1 MSICSE
7 PVWQPCYRRKGKASG
22 VYLLVEAV
30 RILIYIQQE
39 RLRFRIYEMW
49 RDYNTSLII
58 AVVYVSTHNT
68 PSGTHTHTHTS
79 QTHTRA
85 QVQAPWRHRT
95 VCSMDTIFNH
105 PVVFSAA
112 EGEYTVMQ
120 TQTQTQ
126 GHTHTHT
133 HMLTHLPPPVVH
145 PLQTHRS
152 LVHDVMLP
160 DPSSAASPS
169 FRLSHTPLSF
179 SLSLSLSLSF
189 SSFYWWLPPAS
200 AGSALTPHSPHTH
213 THAHAH
219 TLAHTRTLSLT
230 HTHTDARAHLHAPLS
245 LSLSLSLSHTHTL
258 YTYTTRGIPPPLQPL
273 RSLHLAPVF
282 FFFSFFFF
290 FFFSCRGGC
299 GGEVEA
305 RWVLLLFP
313 LLWQQAIGVQSKTK
327 GWTDVGSVVCVFL
340 FFIFFSGESGGQ
352 NTGRHRCHRSLGG
365 EGLAAEFV
373 LWSKEVVWGGGGGL
387 LSCYRYRSSRL
398 PGAMAIDCIG
408 SLCVCGELHVWDKE
422 SVYVHMRACASLIA
436 WSPKYLEA
444 PMCLCFLLFE
454 KNK

>member
-179 SLSLSLSLSF
+179 SLSLSLSLLLLILLVAPACICWI
-189 SSFYWWLPPAS
+189 SSDS
-200 AGSALTPHSPHTH
+200 TLT
-213 THAHAH
+213 
-219 TLAHTRTLSLT
+219 T
-230 HTHTDARAHLHAPLS
+230 HTHTRTRTHTRTHTHSLSHTHTQTRVHTSTLPSLS

-258 YTYTTRGIPPPLQPL
+258 FTHTLPGGFL
-273 RSLHLAPVF
+273 RHCSLSDRSTWLLSSSSSPSSSSSSSPAVVDAVGRWKHGESSSFFLSCDSRRLGFRVRQKDERTLGVLCVC
-282 FFFSFFFF
+282 FFFSF
-290 FFFSCRGGC
+290 SSVERVADRTPGGIAATAAWEGRGSQPSLC
-299 GGEVEA
+299 S
-305 RWVLLLFP
+305 
-313 LLWQQAIGVQSKTK
+313 GV
-327 GWTDVGSVVCVFL
+327 
-340 FFIFFSGESGGQ
+340 
-352 NTGRHRCHRSLGG
+352 
-365 EGLAAEFV
+365 
-373 LWSKEVVWGGGGGL
+373 GGGFGVGGGVC
-387 LSCYRYRSSRL
+387 SAATDTGH
-398 PGAMAIDCIG
+398 PGCR
-408 SLCVCGELHVWDKE
+408 VPWQ
-422 SVYVHMRACASLIA
+422 
-436 WSPKYLEA
+436 
-444 PMCLCFLLFE
+444 
-454 KNK
+454 